1 MNPMN
6 DNNIDKDALTSFLV
20 DSLRN
25 YQKLTIDAVLGTKL
39 DIRVFKDALYCTSRA
54 CFIHAFAILK
64 QLPQSEQIK
73 ILEQI
78 NKLTET
84 HIGESKNG

>member
-6 DNNIDKDALTSFLV
+6 DNNIDKDSLTSFLI
-20 DSLRN
+20 DNLHN
-25 YQKLTIDAVLGTKL
+25 YQRQIIDTILGTKL
-39 DIRVFKDALYCTSRA
+39 DIRVFKDALYCTCLS

-73 ILEQI
+73 LLEQL
-78 NKLTET
+78 NKLTEE